1 MYTKFLKWISS
12 NKTEIPNT
20 IKSVNEFA
28 NLVCALMI
36 EVARTDGIID
46 DQELKKISEILSSQF
61 ELSDDEVKAII
72 KSEIKNSESRIELH
86 SIIKKLREKCS
97 YEERLIVLE
106 FVWLIVLADKKLDHL
121 ESSIVR
127 KLCGLLFI
135 SDKDAG
141 IISKKVKESI
151 NKF

>member
-1 MYTKFLKWISS
+1 M
-12 NKTEIPNT
+12 
-20 IKSVNEFA
+20 
-28 NLVCALMI
+28 
-36 EVARTDGIID
+36 
-46 DQELKKISEILSSQF
+46 SSQF